1 MNISKVFEYLKDI
14 RILSVILIAIF
25 IIGLIYSKC
34 VEGMTVAESDAALA
48 AEEAKRNDFDQTTY
62 DASFNALSNEEKLAK
77 ADEIN
82 TTGNIGT
89 PFGGSPDTPVVTT
102 EQTEA
107 EKRAQAN
114 VINGQLS
121 TICPEGC
128 KENCPNADLKCL
140 QSMHPRCVNCEAKMK
155 VGDHKIVGNI
165 GENKQELPIINININ
180 TENGKGSNGSVPA
193 PFSSLESYNIG
204 KKGHMTDDTASATNN
219 MYGSKKNPGNI
230 ISNDVTPQAS
240 TGQINGSQTEIN
252 NQ

>member
-1 MNISKVFEYLKDI
+1 MNSSKVFEYLKDI
-14 RILSVILIAIF
+14 RILSVVLIAIF
-25 IIGLIYSKC
+25 IIGLFFSKC
-34 VEGMTVAESDAALA
+34 VEGMTGEG
-48 AEEAKRNDFDQTTY
+48 AKRAKLRDDFDKSIY
-62 DASFNALSNEEKLAK
+62 DASFNELSDKDKRAK
-77 ADEIN
+77 AGEIN
-82 TTGNIGT
+82 KIGNIGT
-89 PFGGSPDTPVVTT
+89 PFGGSPDTPVVNA
-102 EQTEA
+102 EPTEA
-107 EKRAQAN
+107 EKRAEAN

-140 QSMHPRCVNCEAKMK
+140 QSMNPRCVNCEAKVK
-155 VGDHKIVGNI
+155 VGNHKIVGNI
-165 GENKQELPIINININ
+165 GEKKQELPVINININ
-180 TENGKGSNGSVPA
+180 TENGKGSNGAVPA

-204 KKGHMTDDTASATNN
+204 KKGQMTDDTASATNN